1 MNLIFILALIGMLW
15 MCMCFIISI
24 KFINRIVNE
33 RYTIYR
39 LNRITLKGG
48 ILLVPIIIGNVVIIM
63 INLLIWIGCIVM
75 SFEPI
80 IKYRFTQD
88 FLISATLTVVG
99 SHFSGVFGLEI
110 GLATSTLISPIMWIM
125 SWWSKKNTSKE

>member
-1 MNLIFILALIGMLW
+1 
-15 MCMCFIISI
+15 
-24 KFINRIVNE
+24 
-33 RYTIYR
+33 
-39 LNRITLKGG
+39 
-48 ILLVPIIIGNVVIIM
+48 
-63 INLLIWIGCIVM
+63 M

-88 FLISATLTVVG
+88 FLMSAVLTVVG

-125 SWWSKKNTSKE
+125 HWWSTKNTSTENKN